1 MKKHLQH
8 IRVFISSTFQDMQ
21 DERDCLMKF
30 IFPEL
35 RKVAAEHNV
44 TFAEVDLRWGITED
58 ESQSKK
64 VLEICLQ
71 EIDNCIPFFIG
82 IVGNRY
88 GWCPTKEDL
97 SHRSLECYKSLPK
110 YIENGI
116 SATEIEIQYGVLERK
131 EKINAFFYI
140 KNDNNTN
147 IDEKDKADKL
157 SALKNAIRNQER
169 YPVSYY
175 DTMEV
180 FAEEVKADFIS
191 LLDELYPV
199 DDLTPYMKQEMSQ
212 EFVVNR
218 LCKAYIPVSSY
229 SDIINDWV
237 DRNSDSLMVVYGE
250 SGLGKSAFLANWI
263 SQKSNVTDDSHE
275 IFYYFINN
283 YITSESLTRI
293 LSYIS
298 ESLIQRYKLQDIIS
312 IENNISNPFLNFSS
326 ILDIIN
332 LKNISKPII
341 IIDGINQLEKYER
354 SKLMGL
360 LCSFSSKVRFIISA
374 IDLSFVSDLK
384 MFSNLDHIEILPLN
398 ENQKAELVIKYLK
411 LHGRSLNDWQLE
423 KIIKSSQCDNTLI
436 LKSLLDE
443 LMLFGFFD
451 ELDSRIDYYLSSQ
464 SGCFYNCFLSRLESD
479 YGLNITKDILCLI
492 LLSKAG
498 LPEQGLKEMLNI
510 RNLEFSQFTLALVN
524 QLINKDGYLRF
535 SHNLIMDEVK
545 NRYLN
550 NPEAILNYREKIIEY
565 FENSDYTRSSEEVAW
580 QLHSTGQYDR
590 LHSFLMKHA
599 NVSAL
604 LNNDCISFAYYW
616 RTLIQNGY
624 HLQDYIDSEE
634 CVCDGDLMNHLG
646 NVSVEYF
653 NDYETA
659 NKLYSRAHNILV
671 NHQNE
676 FMDFLETT
684 FEDMIKDGSIF
695 VAPNLYNPNDLCN
708 QARILVSKSNYRD
721 ALDLYEKAYQLI
733 IDRQYTDPDERSLKF
748 DEIEVLINI
757 ADVKDYLGDSETAKN
772 DYRVTYSKLL
782 YLKKENS
789 SAIRLYDL
797 EIDLLINLS
806 TTLKASDERL
816 SYLNEA
822 LRLQQQYFG
831 LNNHRMV
838 IILMNL
844 GAFYNDIL
852 RLSLK
857 ASKYYRQAL
866 EIQISLTGEN
876 NITVANVYCNLCN
889 SSCHIED
896 AFEYFEKARQIYE
909 LLENPLGLAKLYHCF
924 ATLNYNEALYA
935 SAYTFYAQ
943 SLMLRHKHLG
953 GDHPLSQEALTDLN
967 EVGNILNRMGFI
979 DDSTFGLDL
988 SKITP
993 LDVMIKAAEI
1003 GISAAQFNLGN
1014 WYYYG
1019 EGVDQDMQKG
1029 IKLLK
1034 ESWSQGNVKAANLLM
1049 QIYIE
1054 KDYTAAFNY
1063 ILPAAEKGDYQAQYY
1078 VGTFYSNG
1086 IGVGYNLDESI
1097 KWYRKSAEQYF
1108 VDAYNGLAWNL
1119 YLKNNF
1125 QEALHWALLAIEESP
1140 EDYNAFDTIAQIYK
1154 SLGLLELAL
1163 KHFDKCK
1170 ELKLKYEETEESI
1183 KGTELEIKKIN
1194 SYLFPQP

>member
-1 MKKHLQH
+1 MKTHSQH

-21 DERDCLMKF
+21 DERDYLMKF

-35 RKVAAEHNV
+35 RKLAAERNV

-88 GWCPTKEDL
+88 GWCPKKEDL
-97 SHRSLECYKSLPK
+97 SHRSLECYENLAR

-131 EKINAFFYI
+131 ENINAFFYI
-140 KNDNNTN
+140 KNDNNAHS
-147 IDEKDKADKL
+147 DKTDNADKL

-175 DTMEV
+175 DTLEV
-180 FAEEVKADFIS
+180 FADEVKADFIS

-199 DDLTPYMKQEMSQ
+199 DDLTPYMKQEISQ
-212 EFVVNR
+212 EFVINS
-218 LCKAYIPVSSY
+218 LCKAYIPVSAY
-229 SDIINDWV
+229 SEMINDWV
-237 DRNSDSLMVVYGE
+237 DRNSDSLMIVYGE

-263 SQKSNVTDDSHE
+263 SRRLNVADDSHE

-283 YITSESLTRI
+283 YIASESLTRI

-298 ESLIQRYKLQDIIS
+298 ESLIQRYKLQDTIS
-312 IENNISNPFLNFSS
+312 VENDISNPFLNFSN
-326 ILDIIN
+326 ILDRIN
-332 LKNISKPII
+332 LKNVSKPII
-341 IIDGINQLEKYER
+341 IIDGINQLEKYEL

-360 LCSFSSKVRFIISA
+360 LCSFSSKARFIISA
-374 IDLSFVSDLK
+374 IDLSFISDLK
-384 MFSNLDHIEILPLN
+384 MFSNLEYIEILPLN

-423 KIIKSSQCDNTLI
+423 KIINNSQCDNTLI

-464 SGCFYNCFLSRLESD
+464 SDCFYNCFLSRLESD
-479 YGLNITKDILCLI
+479 YGLNITRDILCLI

-510 RNLEFSQFTLALVN
+510 RNIEFSQFTLALVH
-524 QLINKDGYLRF
+524 QLINKDGYWRF
-535 SHNLIMDEVK
+535 SHNRIMDEVK
-545 NRYLN
+545 NRYLDKT
-550 NPEAILNYREKIIEY
+550 ETILNYREKIIEY
-565 FENSDYTRSSEEVAW
+565 FENSDYTRSKEEVAW
-580 QLHSTGQYDR
+580 QLHSIGQYNK
-590 LHSFLMKHA
+590 LHSFVLKHA

-604 LNNDCISFAYYW
+604 LNNDHISFAYYW
-616 RTLIQNGY
+616 RTLIQNGF
-624 HLQDYIDSEE
+624 HLQDYLESDE
-634 CVCDGDLMNHLG
+634 CACDDELMNKLG
-646 NVSVEYF
+646 NISIEYF

-659 NKLYSRAHNILV
+659 NELYSRAHNILD
-671 NHQNE
+671 NRQNV
-676 FMDFLETT
+676 FMDFLEGT
-684 FEDMIKDGSIF
+684 FKDMIEDGSVS

-708 QARILVSKSNYRD
+708 QARILVSQSNYEG

-733 IDRQYTDPDERSLKF
+733 IDRQYTDPDERRLKF
-748 DEIEVLINI
+748 DEIDVMINI
-757 ADVKDYLGDSETAKN
+757 ADVKDYLGDRDTAEN

-782 YLKKENS
+782 GLKKENPS
-789 SAIRLYDL
+789 VIRLYDL

-806 TTLKASDERL
+806 TTLKTSDERL

-852 RLSLK
+852 GLSLK
-857 ASKYYRQAL
+857 ASKYYKQAL

-876 NITVANVYCNLCN
+876 NITVANLYCNLCN
-889 SSCHIED
+889 SSCHLED

-935 SAYTFYAQ
+935 AAYTFYAQ
-943 SLMLRHKHLG
+943 SLMLRHQYLG

-967 EVGNILNRMGFI
+967 DVGNILDRMGYI

-988 SKITP
+988 NKITP
-993 LDVMIKAAEI
+993 LEVMIKAAEI

-1019 EGVDQDMQKG
+1019 EGVDQDIQKG

-1034 ESWSQGNVKAANLLM
+1034 ESWNQGNVKAANLLM

-1054 KDYTAAFNY
+1054 KDHTAAFNY
-1063 ILPAAEKGDYQAQYY
+1063 ILPAAERGDYQAQYY
-1078 VGTFYSNG
+1078 VGMFYSNG
-1086 IGVGYNLDESI
+1086 MGVDYNLDESI
-1097 KWYRKSAEQYF
+1097 KWYKKSAEQYF
-1108 VDAYNGLAWNL
+1108 VDAYNALAWNL
-1119 YLKNNF
+1119 YLKNDL
-1125 QEALHWALLAIEESP
+1125 QEALHWSILAIEESP

-1170 ELKLKYEETEESI
+1170 ELKLKYEETEDSI
-1183 KGTELEIKKIN
+1183 NETELEIKRIN
-1194 SYLFPQP
+1194 IYLSPKP